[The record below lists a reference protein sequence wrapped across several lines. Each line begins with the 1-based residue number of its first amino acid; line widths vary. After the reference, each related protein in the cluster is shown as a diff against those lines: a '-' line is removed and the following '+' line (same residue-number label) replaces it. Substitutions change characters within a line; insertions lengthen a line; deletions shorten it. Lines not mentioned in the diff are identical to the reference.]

1 MLSGARGGVIG
12 STGGLSGAAVPAP
25 LGLCA
30 AVAFGSPEAASCG
43 LTLTNTAQELRLG
56 GCKLFSSSREKSSRR
71 RAGGVWAAAPC
82 HVPPPSTAVPGPCCH
97 RHPRGA
103 SVRPRAGCWGGQRAQ
118 IRAVGCACTSPAM
131 RGDVLSPSLLQDCSS
146 LLGAGLGRRLS
157 HKHDSEPCAGAIPKL
172 AGS

>member
-1 MLSGARGGVIG
+1 MLSGARGGVIA
-12 STGGLSGAAVPAP
+12 STGGLSGAAVPTP

-82 HVPPPSTAVPGPCCH
+82 HVPPPLNSCAGSLLPPAPPGRIRAAPRRVLGRAAGTDPSRGLCVHVPSHAGRCAQPQLVAGLQLA
-97 RHPRGA
+97 PRGR
-103 SVRPRAGCWGGQRAQ
+103 SGQE
-118 IRAVGCACTSPAM
+118 IKP
-131 RGDVLSPSLLQDCSS
+131 
-146 LLGAGLGRRLS
+146 
-157 HKHDSEPCAGAIPKL
+157 
-172 AGS
+172 